1 MKKFIAMF
9 LFVSF
14 ALAVQAGKDLN
25 YVSVNGKYYFSNAVK
40 IGLSNI
46 RFSTDNGMTLK
57 APLRKVDAIM
67 VDGKLLERLPV
78 YCVDGKYKGTAL
90 MEFVSQRNGLKLYKY
105 HPTENPPLNC
115 CFHDNSQ
122 KSCVFFIYKEGEL
135 YLHIDNQNAGTVF
148 PFFHVTY
155 KNVNEA

>member
-1 MKKFIAMF
+1 MKKLIAMF

-14 ALAVQAGKDLN
+14 AFAVQAEKDLN

-40 IGLSNI
+40 IGLSNV
-46 RFSTDNGMTLK
+46 RFSTENGMTLK
-57 APLRKVDAIM
+57 APLKKVDAM
-67 VDGKLLERLPV
+67 M
-78 YCVDGKYKGTAL
+78 VDGKYKGTAL

-115 CFHDNSQ
+115 CFHDSSQ
-122 KSCVFFIYKEGEL
+122 ETCVFFIYKEGEL

-155 KNVNEA
+155 YNVNEA